1 MSEWREVMLGDLCT
15 RVTVGH
21 VGKMAD
27 EYVPDGVPFL
37 RSQNVKPF
45 RISSEGLLHVS
56 EHFHQKLANSKLAAG
71 DVVVILTGYPG
82 TAAVIPDQLAGSH
95 CADLVVSTTS
105 AAPNAQSL
113 SARLYT
119 AWDLTLLD
127 GHLS

>member
-45 RISSEGLLHVS
+45 RLSSDGLLHLS
-56 EHFHQKLANSKLAAG
+56 AHFHQKLAKSNFAAG
-71 DVVVILTGYPG
+71 DVLADRTGEPG
-82 TAAVIPDQLAGSH
+82 TAACIPEH
-95 CADLVVSTTS
+95 
-105 AAPNAQSL
+105 
-113 SARLYT
+113 
-119 AWDLTLLD
+119 LD
-127 GHLS
+127 GSNLQDFVTPPPTDNQN

>member
-45 RISSEGLLHVS
+45 RISSDGLLPVS
-56 EHFHQKLANSKLAAG
+56 EHFHQKLDTSKLSAG
-71 DVVVILTGYPG
+71 EGVVIRTGYPG
-82 TAAVIPDQLAGSH
+82 TAPVLPETERKRVGS
-95 CADLVVSTTS
+95 
-105 AAPNAQSL
+105 
-113 SARLYT
+113 
-119 AWDLTLLD
+119 
-127 GHLS
+127 GKG